1 MCFFK
6 SLHYEKVKIQYK
18 EMFRHLFVFVL
29 TLSYNA
35 VREIPMQNTV
45 SQSFNTLSKSN
56 LFQIDLIMSSSI
68 YLVVVLAM
76 ASLVASAEESEFD
89 SPSFDVVSDD
99 LSRTLYLNSTGLA
112 YGVAIGAVVILV
124 AAVGLYLYDYYYG
137 TARTDPIP
145 GYAAD
150 KYYEQYYQDQAQNG
164 EYAYADSS
172 QYYRYV
178 TRNQIVFSNPKST
191 PTIVIPYCI
200 YLLFYL
206 NVHYGS

>member
-1 MCFFK
+1 MN
-6 SLHYEKVKIQYK
+6 I
-18 EMFRHLFVFVL
+18 
-29 TLSYNA
+29 
-35 VREIPMQNTV
+35 
-45 SQSFNTLSKSN
+45 
-56 LFQIDLIMSSSI
+56 FQIDLIMSSSI
-68 YLVVVLAM
+68 YLVLVLAM
-76 ASLVASAEESEFD
+76 ASLVASADDFD
-89 SPSFDVVSDD
+89 TPSFDVVSDD

-164 EYAYADSS
+164 EYAYADQS

-178 TRNQIVFSNPKST
+178 VVNIV
-191 PTIVIPYCI
+191 
-200 YLLFYL
+200 
-206 NVHYGS
+206 

>member
-1 MCFFK
+1 
-6 SLHYEKVKIQYK
+6 
-18 EMFRHLFVFVL
+18 
-29 TLSYNA
+29 
-35 VREIPMQNTV
+35 
-45 SQSFNTLSKSN
+45 
-56 LFQIDLIMSSSI
+56 
-68 YLVVVLAM
+68 M
-76 ASLVASAEESEFD
+76 ASMVVASDE
-89 SPSFDVVSDD
+89 DVDFEIQQMATDD

-164 EYAYADSS
+164 EYAYADQT

-178 TRNQIVFSNPKST
+178 FSELHLSHT
-191 PTIVIPYCI
+191 
-200 YLLFYL
+200 LFNIL
-206 NVHYGS
+206 

>member
-1 MCFFK
+1 MT
-6 SLHYEKVKIQYK
+6 I
-18 EMFRHLFVFVL
+18 
-29 TLSYNA
+29 
-35 VREIPMQNTV
+35 
-45 SQSFNTLSKSN
+45 
-56 LFQIDLIMSSSI
+56 FQIDLIMSSSI
-68 YLVVVLAM
+68 YLVLVLAM
-76 ASLVASAEESEFD
+76 ASLVASADEFD

-164 EYAYADSS
+164 EYAYADQS

-178 TRNQIVFSNPKST
+178 VA
-191 PTIVIPYCI
+191 
-200 YLLFYL
+200 
-206 NVHYGS
+206 NVV

>member
-1 MCFFK
+1 M
-6 SLHYEKVKIQYK
+6 
-18 EMFRHLFVFVL
+18 
-29 TLSYNA
+29 
-35 VREIPMQNTV
+35 
-45 SQSFNTLSKSN
+45 SQG
-56 LFQIDLIMSSSI
+56 I
-68 YLVVVLAM
+68 YLVVLFAM
-76 ASLVASAEESEFD
+76 ASLVVASED
-89 SPSFDVVSDD
+89 DVDFEIQQMATDD

-164 EYAYADSS
+164 EYAYADQT

-178 TRNQIVFSNPKST
+178 FSELH
-191 PTIVIPYCI
+191 
-200 YLLFYL
+200 LLHTFFQYF
-206 NVHYGS
+206 VV

>member
-1 MCFFK
+1 
-6 SLHYEKVKIQYK
+6 
-18 EMFRHLFVFVL
+18 MFRHLLLFVL
-29 TLSYNA
+29 TLSHNA
-35 VREIPMQNTV
+35 VRENPIQNTV

-164 EYAYADSS
+164 EYAYADQS

-178 TRNQIVFSNPKST
+178 TRNKIAFNILKST
-191 PTIVIPYCI
+191 PTIVITY
-200 YLLFYL
+200 YDLLLLIVYIIQ
-206 NVHYGS
+206 SPAR

>member
-1 MCFFK
+1 
-6 SLHYEKVKIQYK
+6 
-18 EMFRHLFVFVL
+18 MFRHLFVFVL
-29 TLSYNA
+29 TLSHNA
-35 VREIPMQNTV
+35 VRENPIQNTV

-76 ASLVASAEESEFD
+76 ASLVVSAEESEFD

-178 TRNQIVFSNPKST
+178 THNQIDFKTLKST
-191 PTIVIPYCI
+191 ATIVIPYCI

>member
-1 MCFFK
+1 MN
-6 SLHYEKVKIQYK
+6 I
-18 EMFRHLFVFVL
+18 
-29 TLSYNA
+29 
-35 VREIPMQNTV
+35 
-45 SQSFNTLSKSN
+45 
-56 LFQIDLIMSSSI
+56 FQIDLIMSSSI
-68 YLVVVLAM
+68 YLVLVLAM
-76 ASLVASAEESEFD
+76 ASFVASADDFD

-164 EYAYADSS
+164 EYAYADQS

-178 TRNQIVFSNPKST
+178 VANIV
-191 PTIVIPYCI
+191 
-200 YLLFYL
+200 
-206 NVHYGS
+206 

>member
-1 MCFFK
+1 
-6 SLHYEKVKIQYK
+6 
-18 EMFRHLFVFVL
+18 
-29 TLSYNA
+29 
-35 VREIPMQNTV
+35 
-45 SQSFNTLSKSN
+45 
-56 LFQIDLIMSSSI
+56 
-68 YLVVVLAM
+68 M
-76 ASLVASAEESEFD
+76 ASLVASADDFD

-164 EYAYADSS
+164 EYAYADQT

-178 TRNQIVFSNPKST
+178 LFCAHSFLIFETRAHISLLRSIELHSEKPKST
-191 PTIVIPYCI
+191 CTSASSICI
-200 YLLFYL
+200 YPSFNLQCSIL
-206 NVHYGS
+206 

>member
-1 MCFFK
+1 MKFVKTLNKK
-6 SLHYEKVKIQYK
+6 SFIFSNHIT
-18 EMFRHLFVFVL
+18 F
-29 TLSYNA
+29 
-35 VREIPMQNTV
+35 IPII
-45 SQSFNTLSKSN
+45 QSFSKIN
-56 LFQIDLIMSSSI
+56 IFQIDLIMSSSI
-68 YLVVVLAM
+68 YLVLVLAM
-76 ASLVASAEESEFD
+76 ASLGASADDFD

-164 EYAYADSS
+164 EYAYADQS

-178 TRNQIVFSNPKST
+178 VANIV
-191 PTIVIPYCI
+191 
-200 YLLFYL
+200 
-206 NVHYGS
+206 

>member
-1 MCFFK
+1 
-6 SLHYEKVKIQYK
+6 
-18 EMFRHLFVFVL
+18 
-29 TLSYNA
+29 
-35 VREIPMQNTV
+35 
-45 SQSFNTLSKSN
+45 
-56 LFQIDLIMSSSI
+56 MSSSI
-68 YLVVVLAM
+68 YLVLVLAM
-76 ASLVASAEESEFD
+76 ASLVASADDFD

-164 EYAYADSS
+164 EYAYADQS

-178 TRNQIVFSNPKST
+178 VA
-191 PTIVIPYCI
+191 
-200 YLLFYL
+200 
-206 NVHYGS
+206 NVV